1 MAAEKKP
8 SKPDPA
14 APMLFFFIVTSIY
27 CVVSIFMGGG
37 DTKTKIIMKVAYIL
51 FVITGEYFINLNLS
65 HALCGENQWRSVFFI
80 TIVPWLFI
88 FSLLHVFLFM
98 FPGWMSPFANTFGYL
113 VVKLMG
119 LPELM
124 KDIIAPIGGEA
135 AQRAIVS
142 ITTDDSL
149 LINQFSPE
157 AATETHD
164 KNGVRTK
171 KREKYYTAWANLQK
185 AGIIKTV
192 DPSENELLRKKFYKF
207 IEMKYTISE
216 YVWNILTGFLVT
228 SVSYNYIINT
238 GCEKSVEDMKRRHDE
253 YEAAQKEKKAKESN
267 KQANEPN
274 YRQAA

>member
-1 MAAEKKP
+1 
-8 SKPDPA
+8 
-14 APMLFFFIVTSIY
+14 
-27 CVVSIFMGGG
+27 
-37 DTKTKIIMKVAYIL
+37 
-51 FVITGEYFINLNLS
+51 
-65 HALCGENQWRSVFFI
+65 
-80 TIVPWLFI
+80 
-88 FSLLHVFLFM
+88 M

-124 KDIIAPIGGEA
+124 KDIIAPNGNETT
-135 AQRAIVS
+135 QRAIIS

-157 AATETHD
+157 AATETSD

-171 KREKYYTAWANLQK
+171 KREKYYTAWDNLQK
-185 AGIIKTV
+185 AGIIKTA
-192 DPSENELLRKKFYKF
+192 DPKENDLLRKKFYKF

-238 GCEKSVEDMKRRHDE
+238 GCEKSAEDMKRRHDE
-253 YEAAQKEKKAKESN
+253 YEAAQKEKKAKN
-267 KQANEPN
+267 ANHQANQPN
-274 YRQAA
+274 YRQTG

>member
-1 MAAEKKP
+1 MADSKS

-27 CVVSIFMGGG
+27 CVFSIFMGGG
-37 DTKTKIIMKVAYIL
+37 DMKTKIIMKVAYIL
-51 FVITGEYFINLNLS
+51 FVITGEFFINLNLS
-65 HALCGENQWRSVFFI
+65 KTLCGVNQWGTVFFI
-80 TIVPWLFI
+80 TIVPWLLI
-88 FSLLHVFLFM
+88 FGVLHVFLFM

-124 KDIIAPIGGEA
+124 KDIIAPNGNELT
-135 AQRAIVS
+135 QRAIIS

-157 AATETHD
+157 AATESSD
-164 KNGVRTK
+164 KNGVRSK
-171 KREKYYTAWANLQK
+171 KRVKYYTAWDNLQK
-185 AGIIKTV
+185 AGIIKTT

-207 IEMKYTISE
+207 IEMRYTISE
-216 YVWNILTGFLVT
+216 YVWNVLTGFLVT

-238 GCEKSVEDMKRRHDE
+238 GCEKSAEDMKRRHDE
-253 YEAAQKEKKAKESN
+253 YEAAQKEKKAN
-267 KQANEPN
+267 DANRQANQPN
-274 YRQAA
+274 YRQTV